1 MAVCCRAL
9 TRPAARRRGMQ
20 VALDA
25 ARGLAYLH
33 NQRIIHLDIKPAN
46 VLLTRCAAPA
56 RNCCGQCIS
65 RAGPRDQHSLHAVL
79 AAGSALA
86 HHTGTLAPGCTC
98 SPLGFGGTSLS
109 LCNR

>member
-1 MAVCCRAL
+1 MRPEARYAACCRAL

-56 RNCCGQCIS
+56 CNLSGQCDGC
-65 RAGPRDQHSLHAVL
+65 AGPRDQPGLHAVPTAGL
-79 AAGSALA
+79 RIAAAQNFGL
-86 HHTGTLAPGCTC
+86 LTC
-98 SPLGFGGTSLS
+98 VPLRL
-109 LCNR
+109 R